1 VPEPE
6 NRYRLLVQSVI
17 DYAIYML
24 DTDGRVT
31 SWNAG
36 AERIKGFAKNEIL
49 GEHFS
54 RFYTPEDRAT
64 DLPGRALRAAREEG
78 RFAGEGWRVRKDGQR
93 FWAQVVI
100 DPIRDDSGD
109 LAGYAKITR
118 DMTDH
123 RAAQQA
129 LLESE
134 RRFRILVEG
143 VTDYAIY
150 MLDSEGRVT
159 DWNKGAERAKGYRPD
174 EIIGQSFSRFYS
186 PEDQAAGLPSR
197 ALATAR
203 DEGRYESE
211 GWRVR
216 KDGTR
221 FWAHVVL
228 DAVRDAEGRLLGYAK
243 VTRDITERRE
253 AERRLAETRE
263 QLFQSQKFEALG
275 QLTGGMAH
283 DFNNLLTAIISG
295 AELALRQKDPER
307 VRSLL
312 ENVRSAAQR
321 GSSLTRQ
328 LLAFSRRQPLDPKV
342 LALPDLLPST
352 RDLLRHSLPVEIA
365 LTLEI
370 VEPISK
376 LEADPGQLELALL
389 NLGFNARD
397 AMPEGGEI
405 TLSARNVALQGE
417 LDDLCGEFVAITVA
431 DTGAGIPP
439 EILERVIEPFF
450 TTKAF
455 GQGTGLGLSQVYGFA
470 RQSGGTLTLQSQ
482 VGAGTTATIY
492 LPAAHPERTG
502 ESLDRKARRILVVED
517 DEIVAEL
524 AAQLLEEMGYEAL
537 VVHSAQEAL
546 AALDRGGLPD
556 MVFSDIL
563 MPGGLSGLELARRV
577 RRRYPEMPVLLTS
590 GYSDRLSDVPAE
602 FPMVPKPYQF
612 DALEAALSDL
622 LA

>member
-1 VPEPE
+1 VPEAE
-6 NRYRLLVQSVI
+6 DRYRLLVQSVI

-36 AERIKGFAKNEIL
+36 AERIKGFSKDEIL

-54 RFYTPEDRAT
+54 RFYTAEDRAN
-64 DLPGRALRAAREEG
+64 DLPGRALRAARDEG
-78 RFAGEGWRVRKDGQR
+78 RFAGEGWRIRKDGRR

-100 DPIRDDSGD
+100 DPIRDDSGE
-109 LAGYAKITR
+109 LVGYAKITR
-118 DMTDH
+118 DMTDQ
-123 RAAQQA
+123 RSAQQA

-150 MLDSEGRVT
+150 MLDPEGRVT

-174 EIIGQSFSRFYS
+174 EIIGQPFSRFYS
-186 PEDQAAGLPSR
+186 PEDQAAGLPAR

-203 DEGRYESE
+203 DEGRFESE

-221 FWAHVVL
+221 FWAHVIL
-228 DAVRDAEGRLLGYAK
+228 DAIRDAEGRLLGYAK

-253 AERRLAETRE
+253 AEQRLAETRE

-342 LALPDLLPST
+342 LNLQDLLPST
-352 RDLLRHSLPVEIA
+352 RDLIRHSLPVEID
-365 LTLEI
+365 LGLE
-370 VEPISK
+370 VADPVWK
-376 LEADPGQLELALL
+376 LEADPGQLELAIL

-397 AMPEGGEI
+397 AMPKGGSIRLTAENVTLEGTPDGL
-405 TLSARNVALQGE
+405 T
-417 LDDLCGEFVAITVA
+417 GEFVAIGVE
-431 DTGAGIPP
+431 DTGPGIPP
-439 EILERVIEPFF
+439 EIIERVIEPFF
-450 TTKAF
+450 TTKDF
-455 GQGTGLGLSQVYGFA
+455 GHGTGLGLSQVYGFA
-470 RQSGGTLTLQSQ
+470 RQSGGTLCLNSS
-482 VGAGTTATIY
+482 VGEGTTATIY
-492 LPAAHPERTG
+492 LPAAHAERTG
-502 ESLDRKARRILVVED
+502 EQGDQKARRILVVED
-517 DEIVAEL
+517 DEVVAEL
-524 AAQLLEEMGYEAL
+524 AAQLLEEMGYESV

-546 AALDRGGLPD
+546 AALDRGRLPD
-556 MVFSDIL
+556 IVFSDIV

-577 RRRYPEMPVLLTS
+577 RRRFPEMPVLLTS
-590 GYSDRLSDVPAE
+590 GYSDRLSDTPGE

-612 DALEAALSDL
+612 DALEEALSQL